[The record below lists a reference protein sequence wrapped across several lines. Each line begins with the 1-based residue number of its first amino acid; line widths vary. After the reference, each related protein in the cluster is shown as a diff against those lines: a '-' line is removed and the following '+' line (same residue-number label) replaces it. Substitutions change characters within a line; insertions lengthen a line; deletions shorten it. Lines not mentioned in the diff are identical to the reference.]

1 MRIFIDANFLIYLN
15 TLRDEKILRSFKSFL
30 DDILK
35 EYSLYTNVLVFD
47 EAAYVSRK
55 KYKVPY
61 MVTIDFLNKL
71 IPEYIDIA
79 PLTIKEY
86 NKAIEMMKT
95 YNLKPSD
102 ALHAATCI
110 TNSIR
115 YIVSEDPDFDRVK
128 NIKRIWPKNK

>member
-15 TLRDEKILRSFKSFL
+15 TLKDEKILRLFKSFL
-30 DDILK
+30 NDILR
-35 EYSLYTNVLVFD
+35 EHSLYTNVLVLD
-47 EAAYVSRK
+47 EIVYVSRK

-61 MVTIDFLNKL
+61 MITINFLNKL

-102 ALHAATCI
+102 AFHAATCI
-110 TNSIR
+110 TNSIQ
-115 YIVSEDPDFDRVK
+115 YIVSEDLDFDRVE
-128 NIKRIWPKNK
+128 NIKRIWLK